1 MEIDIKW
8 EHNTHT
14 KRLNMKLNYFISG
27 FMRLQLY
34 KYIRKHTYVVKNKSF
49 DFLQNKYSMS
59 NTLTIAR
66 EERKLS
72 EQPELLYVFNT
83 ACNSTLYGNASSG
96 IHLGGCAKQS
106 VEM

>member
-49 DFLQNKYSMS
+49 DLSMS

-83 ACNSTLYGNASSG
+83 ACNYTLYGNASSG

-106 VEM
+106 VAM